1 MPSRQGPPAGRQF
14 GLPRLAEIRI
24 RHFCKETRLGGGP
37 VTPVAPPQ
45 PTVHDAASCFT
56 GLVLGVP
63 ACASAARVDS
73 GLFCRNAMSQQ
84 KSLSLKFAVLS
95 RGHQEVH
102 RPRPVTACQGIPL
115 TKGYNYV
122 TAEGR
127 DQACRF
133 LASLGFPWI
142 FRDSRSDSASTTEQ
156 GSCYCCRCTRK
167 RH

>member
-1 MPSRQGPPAGRQF
+1 MGAGLGNTR
-14 GLPRLAEIRI
+14 RI
-24 RHFCKETRLGGGP
+24 RGRPSPALKPSLRQRAGDSRG
-37 VTPVAPPQ
+37 APGRSARCRSIL
-45 PTVHDAASCFT
+45 HRA
-56 GLVLGVP
+56 LGV
-63 ACASAARVDS
+63 CASAAHVGS
-73 GLFCRNAMSQQ
+73 GLFYRNTMSRAGGRR
-84 KSLSLKFAVLS
+84 KSRSLQFAVLS

-142 FRDSRSDSASTTEQ
+142 FRDSRCDSASTTEQ
-156 GSCYCCRCTRK
+156 GSCYCCRCTS
-167 RH
+167 